1 MPVVLGLL
9 SAVQPGFS
17 AQFEASAVSVVQPVF
32 SVLSEIPALLPAV
45 SLPEALRGPAE
56 VMLLPGFRQLPA
68 SRFLPGFR
76 LLHPVSIP
84 AAYKQSPYLRLLL
97 QYLPRSLSPLLQR
110 EYLCLQ

>member
-56 VMLLPGFRQLPA
+56 VMLLPGFR
-68 SRFLPGFR
+68 